1 VSAPNAGEV
10 NEETRSDAPPGLSLA
25 AVKRVADHSV
35 VNPMELEKTK
45 LALLTFLASDLFQ
58 SAEVVLHYL
67 VASADP
73 RHSVGDAGM
82 SQFKKT
88 SSYLDWND
96 SNMSGVVQRIYELY
110 LGGATTH
117 KLAPRPKSAAAAN
130 SNPADLRTPAGVRLR
145 IRLLSI
151 LLQSLLSPD
160 MFPFCIQVTFKTLFG
175 DDANEKLRFLAAQ
188 FLVHIIQR
196 CSDSKIEVM
205 APLLLSAVN
214 KLLDEPEQETKLRCL
229 TYVALGQL
237 AKCVQWSGLL
247 HM

>member
-160 MFPFCIQVTFKTLFG
+160 MFPFCIQVKSVYSY
-175 DDANEKLRFLAAQ
+175 NWKL
-188 FLVHIIQR
+188 VGNTI
-196 CSDSKIEVM
+196 SDIVS
-205 APLLLSAVN
+205 
-214 KLLDEPEQETKLRCL
+214 
-229 TYVALGQL
+229 
-237 AKCVQWSGLL
+237 
-247 HM
+247 